1 MGWTQLW
8 STHACLFARLSICMS
23 ICLSNCLSICLS
35 NCLFICLSICL
46 TVWVP
51 ACLFVCAYLDLCV
64 RTNRTSELFLKP
76 QRISSAKSPFKVSSK
91 CIRLPWRLFNDRRC
105 PQRSPVGAQS
115 DIGRGFDW
123 CLISSIFLKYRS
135 GFRMNV
141 VIPALKFLVFVHFS
155 FPVLPN
161 GTLE

>member
-1 MGWTQLW
+1 MPVCLPVYQSVCLSVCLTACQSVCL
-8 STHACLFARLSICMS
+8 TACLS
-23 ICLSNCLSICLS
+23 
-35 NCLFICLSICL
+35 
-46 TVWVP
+46 V
-51 ACLFVCAYLDLCV
+51 CLFVWLSGYLPVYLSVSTSICVCV

-76 QRISSAKSPFKVSSK
+76 QTISSAKSPFKVSSK
-91 CIRLPWRLFNDRRC
+91 CIRLPWRLFNDRRY
-105 PQRSPVGAQS
+105 PQQSPVGAQS

-123 CLISSIFLKYRS
+123 CLISSICLKYRS
-135 GFRMNV
+135 SFRMNV

>member
-1 MGWTQLW
+1 MPVCLPVYQSVCLSVCLAACQSVCLT
-8 STHACLFARLSICMS
+8 ACLS
-23 ICLSNCLSICLS
+23 
-35 NCLFICLSICL
+35 
-46 TVWVP
+46 V
-51 ACLFVCAYLDLCV
+51 CLFVWLSGYLPVYLSVSTSICVCV

-76 QRISSAKSPFKVSSK
+76 QTISSAKSPFKVSSK
-91 CIRLPWRLFNDRRC
+91 CIRLPWRLFNDRRY
-105 PQRSPVGAQS
+105 PQQSPVGAQS

-123 CLISSIFLKYRS
+123 CLISSICLKYRS
-135 GFRMNV
+135 SFRMNV

>member
-1 MGWTQLW
+1 MPVCLPVYQSVCLSVCLTACQSVCL
-8 STHACLFARLSICMS
+8 TACLS
-23 ICLSNCLSICLS
+23 
-35 NCLFICLSICL
+35 
-46 TVWVP
+46 V
-51 ACLFVCAYLDLCV
+51 CLFVWLSGYLPVYLSVSTSICVCV

-76 QRISSAKSPFKVSSK
+76 QTISSAKSPFKVSSK
-91 CIRLPWRLFNDRRC
+91 CIRLPWRLFNDRRY
-105 PQRSPVGAQS
+105 PQQSPVGAQS

-135 GFRMNV
+135 SFRMNV